1 MLQMFHIK
9 NRKLTGGWL
18 ENFLFV
24 ASKILIFFLPFSAK
38 RTSKYLRGTV
48 PGLSMKTINYLGDYV
63 KVDEAVIDKR

>member
-1 MLQMFHIK
+1 
-9 NRKLTGGWL
+9 
-18 ENFLFV
+18 LFV